1 MIEIGNE
8 IVSFDVIEECFL
20 CDIASCKGICCVEGD
35 SGAPLTTEEVSYL
48 EKILPIIWG
57 DLSDKSK
64 KIIEQQGVAYE
75 DEEGEMVTSIVD
87 DKECVFAYEKE
98 GIWKCAIEKA
108 YREGKIDFKKPISCH
123 LYPIRLQKFNRFT
136 AVSYHKW
143 DVCKEACYCGK
154 KANFLFI
161 NF

>member
-1 MIEIGNE
+1 MILID
-8 IVSFDVIEECFL
+8 DVLISDDVVEKQFVCN
-20 CDIASCKGICCVEGD
+20 IKKCKGICCVEGD

-98 GIWKCAIEKA
+98 GIWKCAI
-108 YREGKIDFKKPISCH
+108 
-123 LYPIRLQKFNRFT
+123 
-136 AVSYHKW
+136 
-143 DVCKEACYCGK
+143 
-154 KANFLFI
+154 
-161 NF
+161 

>member
-75 DEEGEMVTSIVD
+75 DDNPGTEGLIVRSPGRYGQCPRKD
-87 DKECVFAYEKE
+87 PYD
-98 GIWKCAIEKA
+98 G
-108 YREGKIDFKKPISCH
+108 R
-123 LYPIRLQKFNRFT
+123 
-136 AVSYHKW
+136 
-143 DVCKEACYCGK
+143 
-154 KANFLFI
+154 
-161 NF
+161 